1 MAALS
6 PLRIPIVGIDK
17 FSNKLS
23 KIQKKVN
30 KFAGKMKRAGT
41 TLTTSVTAPVTL
53 AGAAI
58 FKSGYQFDKFMNS
71 VQAKST
77 VAGKSIEDLRKKALD
92 LGSST
97 SFSHIQAAEAMTFL
111 AQAGY
116 NTGQTFK
123 AIQPVLNLATATNIE
138 LGQSADWL
146 TNIMG
151 GFQWG
156 AERAGEAATILAATT
171 AKANVG
177 MEDLSYTFADVGPI
191 AKNYGATLKDVA
203 AATGFLG
210 NVGIKGTKAG
220 TALKNMFTNLSKQ
233 TPAATEA
240 LKKLGVQVD
249 INGKM
254 RSYTDILTDLSKALT
269 RVSQKERLDAMATI
283 FGKKSLAGV
292 TALTTE
298 MGEGNK
304 QFTELVQNL
313 NGLKPDSLQNM
324 VDIMRQGSVG
334 AWDDMVSSIQG
345 LGQAIAD
352 SGVVQMMSDFFKFIT
367 KVTREV
373 AKLSPSILKIVSI
386 FAALAAALGPVLVML
401 GSLLPVITAVAAKIA
416 AAGGVVALLSNPVG
430 WVVAAIAALV
440 AIVVVLWDHLKPL
453 RDMIGSYLVK
463 AFKILTP
470 LIESIKALF
479 SALWDAAVALTK
491 ALMPLASIFGL
502 TFGDTTLNWLNAVV
516 FVLTKIVDLVTWAV
530 TKFTKLYEG
539 LEKITKKAAQMAD
552 KAKAIK
558 DGVKGS
564 VVGFG
569 ESVLG
574 KLGLGGGSSQEM
586 ADVAALRG
594 TMKMYQ
600 ESLINVN
607 VVAPK
612 GTKVDTEAKGAKVNT
627 TRNGAVLATG
637 GI

>member
-1 MAALS
+1 MPALS

-23 KIQKKVN
+23 KIQKRVN
-30 KFAGKMKRAGT
+30 KFGRSMKKAGT
-41 TLTTSVTAPVTL
+41 VMTASITAPVAL
-53 AGAAI
+53 AGAVI

-77 VAGKSIEDLRKKALD
+77 VAGKSIDDLRKKALD

-123 AIQPVLNLATATNIE
+123 AIQPTLNLATATNIE

-156 AERAGEAATILAATT
+156 AERAGEAATILAVTT

-191 AKNYGATLKDVA
+191 AKSYGATLKDVA

-210 NVGIKGTKAG
+210 NVGITGTKAG

-249 INGKM
+249 VNGKM
-254 RSYTDILTDLSKALT
+254 RSYTDILTDLSGALGK
-269 RVSQKERLDAMATI
+269 VSQKQSLGAMATI
-283 FGKKSLAGV
+283 FGKTSLAGV

-298 MGEGNK
+298 MQAGNT
-304 QFTELVQNL
+304 QFIDLVKNL
-313 NGLKPDSLQNM
+313 DSLDSNSLQDM

-352 SGVVQMMSDFFKFIT
+352 SGVVQMMSDFFKLVTKIT
-367 KVTREV
+367 RSL
-373 AKLSPSILKIVSI
+373 AKFSPAILKTTAI
-386 FAALAAALGPVLVML
+386 FAAIAAAVGPVLVVI
-401 GSLLPVITAVAAKIA
+401 GSLIPVITALAVKIS
-416 AAGGVVALLSNPVG
+416 AAGGVIALLSNPVG
-430 WVVAAIAALV
+430 WVIAGIIALTAA
-440 AIVVVLWDHLKPL
+440 VVLLWKQIKPL
-453 RDMIGSYLVK
+453 RDVIGSGL
-463 AFKILTP
+463 
-470 LIESIKALF
+470 IKAMETLKPLLYALKRLF
-479 SALWDAAVALTK
+479 SALWDHVGALVEAFAPLAAALGITFGGEALTG
-491 ALMPLASIFGL
+491 LELLIWGL
-502 TFGDTTLNWLNAVV
+502 TKV
-516 FVLTKIVDLVTWAV
+516 IDLVTWAV
-530 TKFTKLYEG
+530 KQFTKFTKAMAG
-539 LEKITKKAAQMAD
+539 ITEQAVGMAD
-552 KAKAIK
+552 T
-558 DGVKGS
+558 VKGFKDNVTGS
-564 VVGFG
+564 VMGLG
-569 ESVLG
+569 SSVLG
-574 KLGLGGGSSQEM
+574 KLGLGNDSQ
-586 ADVAALRG
+586 ANTSDVTRLRD
-594 TMKMYQ
+594 TMKMRMD
-600 ESLINVN
+600 SLVNVN

-612 GTKVDTEAKGAKVNT
+612 GTQVKADAKGAKVNT
-627 TRNGAVLATG
+627 VNNGQIIPVG
-637 GI
+637 GL